1 MLGQSSIVVFDGRTV
16 MNVMPGHAGA
26 RTAVAINADLVDED
40 VARAMYEH
48 ARLTAASVT

>member
-26 RTAVAINADLVDED
+26 RTTVAINADLVDED
-40 VARAMYEH
+40 VARAMYEC
-48 ARLTAASVT
+48 ARVTVGTAT